1 MYDNVTITG
10 TAMPKKKPET
20 DAGASSGGRPRSI
33 DATDAARRV
42 ALELAYEGGIANA
55 TIERIAQQSGV
66 AKTTIYRRWPSANAV
81 VMDAFLAEI
90 SPAVR
95 YTEKATIAAT
105 IRAAIRQ
112 IVKALEGPRGQLLRH
127 LLAAAQA
134 DDELQRAFWV
144 NWMEPRRAQA
154 KAVIA
159 RAQLRHELRSD
170 IDVDVTL
177 DMVFGSVFYR
187 LMIPY
192 ARLDDAFANG
202 LVAQVFD
209 TLLEPP

>member
-1 MYDNVTITG
+1 MSRSQVPPCQKRNQRPTP
-10 TAMPKKKPET
+10 ALHRE
-20 DAGASSGGRPRSI
+20 GAPRSI

-112 IVKALEGPRGQLLRH
+112 IVKALEGPRGQLLCH